1 VPSAVWAR
9 SAPLSV
15 KVRSEIVAQIDR
27 AAIEMKVSR
36 SEFIRNAIEAAIAK
50 QHLQIEAAPLPVV
63 LTEALR

>member
-1 VPSAVWAR
+1 
-9 SAPLSV
+9 
-15 KVRSEIVAQIDR
+15 VRSEIVAQIDR

-50 QHLQIEAAPLPVV
+50 QHLHIEAAPLPVV